1 MQQAYGEVDMVVE
14 MDDATREQVREM
26 FTGILNTVTAHLFL
40 EERNCLY
47 CNDVKD
53 MVEQLAELSEKIH
66 IVEHRG
72 ALTSD
77 EAKEMG
83 VEYHPAI
90 VLHGTDKYNIKFYGI
105 PAGHEFGALVNSII
119 DVSTG
124 TAPLP
129 PDVIEDIKAIDK
141 PINIKV
147 FVTPQCPYCPN
158 MTRLAHQAAILNPLI
173 TSEMIESL
181 EFQEL
186 TAKYEVFGVPKT
198 VINETTMIDGLS
210 PVEMFVEKLF
220 EAIDS

>member
-1 MQQAYGEVDMVVE
+1 
-14 MDDATREQVREM
+14 
-26 FTGILNTVTAHLFL
+26 
-40 EERNCLY
+40 
-47 CNDVKD
+47 
-53 MVEQLAELSEKIH
+53 MVEQLADLSDKVTV
-66 IVEHRG
+66 VEHKG
-72 ALTSD
+72 SLDAGK
-77 EAKEMG
+77 AKEWG

-90 VLHGTDKYNIKFYGI
+90 VLHGEKEYNVKFYGI
-105 PAGHEFGALVNSII
+105 PAGHEFGALVGSII

-129 PDVIEDIKAIDK
+129 PDVIEDIMSIDK

-173 TSEMIESL
+173 DSMMIESL

-186 TAKYEVFGVPKT
+186 TAKYGVFGVPKT
-198 VINETTMIDGLS
+198 IINETTFIEGLS
-210 PVEMFVEKLF
+210 PVDMFVEKLF

>member
-1 MQQAYGEVDMVVE
+1 MVVE

-26 FTGILNTVTAHLFL
+26 FAEIINDVTIHLFL

-53 MVEQLAELSEKIH
+53 MVEQLAELTDKIT
-66 IVEHRG
+66 IVEHKGSLDAR
-72 ALTSD
+72 

-83 VEYHPAI
+83 VEHHPAI
-90 VLHGTDKYNIKFYGI
+90 VLHGKDKYNIKFYGI
-105 PAGHEFGALVNSII
+105 PAGHEFGALVGSII

-129 PDVIEDIKAIDK
+129 PDIIEDIASIDK
-141 PINIKV
+141 PIDIKV

-173 TSEMIESL
+173 SSEMIESL
-181 EFQEL
+181 EFQQL
-186 TAKYEVFGVPKT
+186 TTKYEVYGVPKT
-198 VINETTMIDGLS
+198 IINETTSIEGLS
-210 PVEMFVEKLF
+210 PLEMFIDKLF
-220 EAIDS
+220 EAIDE